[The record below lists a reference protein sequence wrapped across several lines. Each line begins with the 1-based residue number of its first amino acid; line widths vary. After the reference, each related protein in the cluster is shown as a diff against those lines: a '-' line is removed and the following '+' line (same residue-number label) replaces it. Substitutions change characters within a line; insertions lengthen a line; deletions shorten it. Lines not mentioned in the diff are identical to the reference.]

1 MENQSINFEDTAMP
15 FNTTQLNT
23 GANYALNTYQKEDPV
38 DQVNTEHTTLS
49 WLLAQKIAVLFGNG
63 FFREPVYVSNDSNYQ
78 NYFGADQV
86 TYNERDPARW
96 TQFQYYNYHDGF
108 WFDEDRLA
116 ANGIILTD
124 DAQAVPTGAEKFQ
137 LLDLLKTS
145 YTTLKNGIQAN
156 LALELLQ
163 DGSASTKAC
172 PGLDHLVATDPTTGI
187 VGGLDSSTAT
197 YWRNNVNLAINPATA
212 AGTLLAAME
221 TTWRDCMR
229 YGMQKPTKIICGSA
243 FLDAYAKDVRNQP
256 GTTLMVTTPA
266 KGGATLDGA
275 RSGVFFKGVE
285 VEWDPDF
292 DALDDLLGAITY
304 PWAKRCYFLN
314 DKGGLILRPMKGHW
328 MVNRKPERLPDRYV
342 HYFGQTSKYGMTTN
356 KRNSL
361 AVLSIA

>member
-1 MENQSINFEDTAMP
+1 MP
-15 FNTTQLNT
+15 FNTQQINT
-23 GANYALNTYQKEDPV
+23 GLNYAIQDFQRKDPI
-38 DQVNTEHTTLS
+38 DQINTEHLTLN
-49 WLLAQKIAVLFGNG
+49 WLLANKQPSMFGNG
-63 FFREPVYVSNDSNYQ
+63 SFKEPVYVSNDSNYQ

-96 TQFQYYNYHDGF
+96 TDFTYYNFHDGF

-116 ANGIILTD
+116 ANGIILAEGD
-124 DAQAVPTGAEKFQ
+124 PQAVPTSAEKFQ

-145 YTTLKNGIQAN
+145 YTSLKNSIQVG
-156 LALELLQ
+156 LAQEFLQ
-163 DGSASTKAC
+163 DGSQSTKAV
-172 PGLDHLVATDPTTGI
+172 PGLDHIVATDPTTGT
-187 VGGLDSSTAT
+187 VGGLDAATAD
-197 YWRNNVNLAINPATA
+197 YWRNNVNLAIDTTT

-221 TTWRDCMR
+221 VTHRDCMR
-229 YGMQKPTKIICGSA
+229 YGGQKPSKIICGSA

-266 KGGATLDGA
+266 KGGAVLDGS
-275 RSGVFFKGVE
+275 RSGLYFKGVP

-314 DKGGLILRPMKGHW
+314 EKGGLVLRPMKGHW

-342 HYFGQTSKYGMTTN
+342 HYFGQTGKYGITSN

>member
-1 MENQSINFEDTAMP
+1 MP
-15 FNTTQLNT
+15 FTTTQLNT
-23 GANYALNTYQKEDPV
+23 GANYALAAYQREDPV
-38 DQVNTEHTTLS
+38 DQINTEHLTLN
-49 WLLAQKIAVLFGNG
+49 WLLANKQPSLFGNG
-63 FFREPVYVSNDSNYQ
+63 SFKEPVYVSNDSNYQ

-96 TQFQYYNYHDGF
+96 TDFTYYNNHDGF

-116 ANGIILTD
+116 ANGIILAD
-124 DAQAVPTGAEKFQ
+124 DAESVPTGAEKFQ

-163 DGSASTKAC
+163 DGSANTKAA
-172 PGLDHLVATDPTTGI
+172 PGLDHLVATDPTTGT
-187 VGGLDSSTAT
+187 VGGLDASTAT
-197 YWRNNVNLAINPATA
+197 YWRNNFNLAINPAT

-221 TTWRDCMR
+221 TTHRACLR
-229 YGMQKPTKIICGSA
+229 YGQQKPTKIVCGSA

-266 KGGATLDGA
+266 KGGATLDGS
-275 RSGVFFKGVE
+275 RSGVFFKGIP

-292 DALDDLLGAITY
+292 DALDGILGSITY

-314 DKGGLILRPMKGHW
+314 EKGGPVLRPMKGHW

-342 HYFGQTSKYGMTTN
+342 HYFGQTSKYGMTCN
-356 KRNSL
+356 KRNSQ